1 MAGAVRAPVQVAGT
15 ASTCHI
21 IYLRNAL
28 VPSGGTVTLCAAV
41 MFTLGGIV
49 LWALWF
55 LYWMGGKDDSSD
67 D

>member
-1 MAGAVRAPVQVAGT
+1 M
-15 ASTCHI
+15 
-21 IYLRNAL
+21 
-28 VPSGGTVTLCAAV
+28 TLCAAV
-41 MFTLGGIV
+41 MLTLGGIV